1 MAASLEEQRL
11 RGGRL
16 GYNLLKLGL
25 ATPAALHLFL
35 AENLDALMPD
45 LADGLRASPA
55 VDLIP
60 GRLAHHYNMVP
71 VRVED
76 GNLVLGLA
84 SADNPS
90 LIPAVEELT
99 GLTVDPLICPP
110 SLITEVLARCYP
122 SEVERGVI
130 YRPGG
135 DHHLVLSDRRRR
147 IRPAL
152 PEVLRADAPASERL
166 RSIAAE
172 AVRRRVRCIR
182 VEPRRQSMRVTF
194 SGRRVDDQ
202 ELLQPRGAYPGLAL
216 LLEGLSGMSAR
227 GRVVPREGRFIV
239 LVDGRRVAVSVS
251 VLPGIEGDT
260 YTLDLREERVATP
273 TRQEIEAELPEL
285 ARAVDRLAEARR
297 GLLVVAGSDPMDV
310 AAGVSCILALFGER
324 CPKRV
329 AVGDFASHPPLK
341 VIGVPQ
347 DEEEIPFE
355 AVLEGAVADSP
366 DLLILPDLLRPGCAA
381 AVGEQ
386 AGRRIAVAAVVPA
399 IDACAAAESMVR
411 KGAVPPVRPA
421 LGGILGVHLMERL
434 CDACRRP
441 VDLFD
446 VMSPAP
452 RHRRPLPGSYAV
464 AQGCLSCRGS
474 GLLQLTP
481 VFEFLGAARESE
493 TFLPHWQAAALRR
506 DSARQGRKT
515 LFLAGLGKAS
525 VGIVDVREPLRL
537 LLHEC

>member
-1 MAASLEEQRL
+1 MNVRRPPAEDRRLLGDLLVEAGIATRQAVAASLEEQRL

-152 PEVLRADAPASERL
+152 PEVLRAGAPASERL

-182 VEPRRQSMRVTF
+182 LQPPRQAMPGDFHRPRRRHHGV
-194 SGRRVDDQ
+194 
-202 ELLQPRGAYPGLAL
+202 PPAPGAYPGPA
-216 LLEGLSGMSAR
+216 
-227 GRVVPREGRFIV
+227 
-239 LVDGRRVAVSVS
+239 
-251 VLPGIEGDT
+251 
-260 YTLDLREERVATP
+260 
-273 TRQEIEAELPEL
+273 
-285 ARAVDRLAEARR
+285 
-297 GLLVVAGSDPMDV
+297 
-310 AAGVSCILALFGER
+310 
-324 CPKRV
+324 
-329 AVGDFASHPPLK
+329 PP
-341 VIGVPQ
+341 
-347 DEEEIPFE
+347 
-355 AVLEGAVADSP
+355 
-366 DLLILPDLLRPGCAA
+366 LLRPSG
-381 AVGEQ
+381 
-386 AGRRIAVAAVVPA
+386 PA
-399 IDACAAAESMVR
+399 
-411 KGAVPPVRPA
+411 
-421 LGGILGVHLMERL
+421 
-434 CDACRRP
+434 
-441 VDLFD
+441 
-446 VMSPAP
+446 
-452 RHRRPLPGSYAV
+452 
-464 AQGCLSCRGS
+464 
-474 GLLQLTP
+474 
-481 VFEFLGAARESE
+481 
-493 TFLPHWQAAALRR
+493 
-506 DSARQGRKT
+506 
-515 LFLAGLGKAS
+515 
-525 VGIVDVREPLRL
+525 
-537 LLHEC
+537 